1 MNRGPYP
8 GLAEEIGAR
17 LESLGLAVTR
27 PDGIGIS
34 RAGRQL
40 VIDTLLAARLVRDDQ
55 G

>member
-8 GLAEEIGAR
+8 GLTEEMGAR
-17 LESLGLAVTR
+17 LESLGLTVTR

-34 RAGRQL
+34 RLGREL
-40 VIDTLLAARLVRDDQ
+40 VINTLLAARLGGDDQ